1 MKKNIANILK
11 GAPKGLLLWN
21 NYLNNNVE
29 FVRIEDVILKNNLS
43 RSIIVCK
50 EIDQTDNST
59 DDTDDKVYFDEYG
72 RILMGHYGEW
82 YINDDVDLLPN
93 RELQW
98 DGNGIQFL
106 FFNTE
111 HPEGTVI
118 MDAFDEELSPVSWII
133 GTDYI
138 WSCDFEQWDAV
149 RIHKFAF
156 DCCRF
161 ATEDE
166 TKEFFDY
173 MHSVNLDFK
182 DGEPIRIN
190 QETGDVVTEYRYK
203 QKELFLNTL
212 TDICKR
218 WKDTISDE
226 DYDEV
231 IKKFIKKIKKD
242 KS

>member
-1 MKKNIANILK
+1 MEKNIANILK
-11 GAPKGLLLWN
+11 GAPKGLSLWC
-21 NYLNNNVE
+21 
-29 FVRIEDVILKNNLS
+29 RSLS
-43 RSIIVCK
+43 RNVKLVEVVLHKDSQFSCNEYVIVT
-50 EIDQTDNST
+50 ENTDGNKVFFNQWGYRMSSFYGKSVT
-59 DDTDDKVYFDEYG
+59 HDTDLFPNDV
-72 RILMGHYGEW
+72 LEW
-82 YINDDVDLLPN
+82 DS
-93 RELQW
+93 
-98 DGNGIQFL
+98 NGIEFL

-118 MDAFDEELSPVSWII
+118 MDAFDEELSPVPWII

-182 DGEPIRIN
+182 DGEPVRIN

-203 QKELFLNTL
+203 QKKLFLNTL

-231 IKKFIKKIKKD
+231 IKKFVKKIKKD
-242 KS
+242 KL